1 MKILMICD
9 FFPNKYKPYEGT
21 FFLNHAKV
29 LSKLGKVK
37 VQTLIRVNK
46 FKLSYEKW
54 NIDNI
59 DVEAIVFFYKVGFG
73 FIFFPLAVIFQF
85 LLTLKNLILFKPDRI
100 ILQMAL
106 PHGLALIPFKF
117 LKKIIILE
125 HSPYIIKKSYIA
137 KLVYKF
143 SFGVYAL
150 SNFQKQELEN
160 NLKISIN
167 GIIPN
172 PVFEFNFNT
181 DNSIKNRI
189 ICVGRILPLKG
200 QLVIL
205 EVAKMLKD
213 IEFILIGEFLEIAKD
228 EFKKFKK
235 MYYEIIIKLL
245 KELKNVRYLGPMT
258 YEETLKEISNSD
270 FLISTSKYETFG
282 MTMAEALSLGKPVIW
297 TDSGGPRDFLNEKNS
312 ILVKER
318 TPIALKNAIIQAYEK
333 LKNGYFNPD
342 EIKKSIFEYC
352 SKDKVLEAY
361 KKALKF

>member
-1 MKILMICD
+1 M
-9 FFPNKYKPYEGT
+9 
-21 FFLNHAKV
+21 
-29 LSKLGKVK
+29 
-37 VQTLIRVNK
+37 
-46 FKLSYEKW
+46 
-54 NIDNI
+54 
-59 DVEAIVFFYKVGFG
+59 
-73 FIFFPLAVIFQF
+73 
-85 LLTLKNLILFKPDRI
+85 NLILIR
-100 ILQMAL
+100 
-106 PHGLALIPFKF
+106 
-117 LKKIIILE
+117 
-125 HSPYIIKKSYIA
+125 
-137 KLVYKF
+137 
-143 SFGVYAL
+143 
-150 SNFQKQELEN
+150 
-160 NLKISIN
+160 
-167 GIIPN
+167 
-172 PVFEFNFNT
+172 T
-181 DNSIKNRI
+181 
-189 ICVGRILPLKG
+189 RILPLKG